1 MCEFCIKHG
10 EGKKWY
16 ENMANYSREVFLQ
29 VNSEEKLQHFL
40 LHFGQSMRDGLASA
54 SKWKK
59 RLPGIYGFLVYPW
72 LTNRQKKNHFGQI
85 LPIEDVEHIV
95 DQVRSIVRL
104 PCICR
109 KINTGNAKR
118 CCYAVGLDMT
128 HILKDQPDFCEFDRI
143 GRDIAKEEMRHLDQE
158 GFTHSVWTFQT
169 PFIGTIC
176 NCDQDCMAYK
186 IQYRFELAQVMWKG
200 EYVAEVDWDRCR
212 GCRQCQKKC
221 YFDAIRY
228 DRRQQKCQVDIR
240 NCYGCGTCRATCQE
254 DAISL
259 LDRRSIPL
267 VADSW

>member
-16 ENMANYSREVFLQ
+16 ENMGNYSREVFLQ

-40 LHFGQSMRDGLASA
+40 LHFGQSMRDGLVSA

-59 RLPGIYGFLVYPW
+59 RLPAIYGFLVHPW
-72 LTNRQKKNHFGQI
+72 LTNRQKKSHFGQI
-85 LPIEDVEHIV
+85 LPIEDVEYIV

-118 CCYAVGLDMT
+118 YCYAVG
-128 HILKDQPDFCEFDRI
+128 
-143 GRDIAKEEMRHLDQE
+143 
-158 GFTHSVWTFQT
+158 
-169 PFIGTIC
+169 
-176 NCDQDCMAYK
+176 
-186 IQYRFELAQVMWKG
+186 
-200 EYVAEVDWDRCR
+200 R

>member
-1 MCEFCIKHG
+1 MCEFCVQHG

-16 ENMANYSREVFLQ
+16 DNMANYSREVFLQ
-29 VNSEEKLQHFL
+29 VNSEEKLAHFL
-40 LHFGQSMRDGLASA
+40 LHFGQSMKNGLQQA

-59 RLPGIYGFLVYPW
+59 RLPVIYDHLVYPW
-72 LTNRQKKNHFGQI
+72 LTKRQKKSHFGQI

-109 KINTGNAKR
+109 KINTGNDKR

-143 GRDIAKEEMRHLDQE
+143 NRETAKEEMRLLDQE
-158 GFTHSVWTFQT
+158 GYTHSVWTFQT
-169 PFIGTIC
+169 PFIGAIC

-186 IQYRFELAQVMWKG
+186 VQYRFDLAQVMWKG
-200 EYVAEVDWDRCR
+200 EYVAAVDWDRCR
-212 GCRQCQKKC
+212 GCRKCQKIC
-221 YFDAIRY
+221 FFEAIDFD
-228 DRRQQKCQVDIR
+228 RQQGKCRVDLN
-240 NCYGCGTCRATCQE
+240 NCYGCGTCRAACQE

-259 LDRRSIPL
+259 LDRHSVPL
-267 VADSW
+267 VAHSW